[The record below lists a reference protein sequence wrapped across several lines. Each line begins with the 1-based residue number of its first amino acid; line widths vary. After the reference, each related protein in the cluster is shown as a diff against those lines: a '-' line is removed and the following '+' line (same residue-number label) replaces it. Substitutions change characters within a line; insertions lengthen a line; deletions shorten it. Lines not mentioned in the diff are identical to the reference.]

1 MMKALNLVLMIVSS
15 ILFIN
20 TFMYC
25 LDCDILNVP
34 VDVLRPQTI
43 ILFVCLVALYVMNR
57 KELR

>member
-1 MMKALNLVLMIVSS
+1 MKTLNIVLMILSA

-57 KELR
+57 KEIR

>member
-1 MMKALNLVLMIVSS
+1 MKTLNIVLMILSA

-34 VDVLRPQTI
+34 VEVLRPQTV

-57 KELR
+57 KEIR

>member
-1 MMKALNLVLMIVSS
+1 MKTLNIVFMILSA

-43 ILFVCLVALYVMNR
+43 ILFVCLLALYVMNR
-57 KELR
+57 KEIR

>member
-1 MMKALNLVLMIVSS
+1 MKALNLLLMIISF

-20 TFMYC
+20 TFLYC

-43 ILFVCLVALYVMNR
+43 ALFVCMLALYVMNR
-57 KELR
+57 KEI

>member
-1 MMKALNLVLMIVSS
+1 MKALNIVLMIVSF
-15 ILFIN
+15 ILFLN

-43 ILFVCLVALYVMNR
+43 ALFVCILALYMMNR
-57 KELR
+57 KEMR

>member
-1 MMKALNLVLMIVSS
+1 MKTLNIVMMILSS

-43 ILFVCLVALYVMNR
+43 ALFICLIALYVMNR
-57 KELR
+57 KEIR

>member
-1 MMKALNLVLMIVSS
+1 MKILNIVLMILSA

-25 LDCDILNVP
+25 LDCDILNAP
-34 VDVLRPQTI
+34 VDVLRPQTV

-57 KELR
+57 KEIR

>member
-1 MMKALNLVLMIVSS
+1 MKTLNIVLMILSA

-43 ILFVCLVALYVMNR
+43 ILFVCLISLYMMNR
-57 KELR
+57 KEIR

>member
-1 MMKALNLVLMIVSS
+1 MKTLNIVLMILSS

-34 VDVLRPQTI
+34 VDILRPQTI
-43 ILFVCLVALYVMNR
+43 ILFVCLVALYMMNR
-57 KELR
+57 KEIR

>member
-1 MMKALNLVLMIVSS
+1 MKTLNIVLMILSA

-34 VDVLRPQTI
+34 VDVLRPQTV

-57 KELR
+57 KEIR

>member
-1 MMKALNLVLMIVSS
+1 MKALNIVLMIVSFT
-15 ILFIN
+15 LFLN

-43 ILFVCLVALYVMNR
+43 ALFVCILALYMMNR
-57 KELR
+57 KEMR

>member
-1 MMKALNLVLMIVSS
+1 MKTLNMVLMIVSS

-34 VDVLRPQTI
+34 VDVLRPQTVF
-43 ILFVCLVALYVMNR
+43 LFVCLVALYVMNR
-57 KELR
+57 KEIR

>member
-1 MMKALNLVLMIVSS
+1 MKTLNIVLMILSA

-34 VDVLRPQTI
+34 VDVLRPQTVF
-43 ILFVCLVALYVMNR
+43 LFICLVALYVMNR
-57 KELR
+57 KEIR

>member
-1 MMKALNLVLMIVSS
+1 MKTLNIVLMILSA

-43 ILFVCLVALYVMNR
+43 ILFGCLIALYMMNR
-57 KELR
+57 KEIR

>member
-1 MMKALNLVLMIVSS
+1 MKTLNIVLMILSA

-34 VDVLRPQTI
+34 VDVLRPQTV
-43 ILFVCLVALYVMNR
+43 ILLVCLVALYVMNR
-57 KELR
+57 KEIR

>member
-1 MMKALNLVLMIVSS
+1 MKTLNIVLMILSA

-34 VDVLRPQTI
+34 VDVLRPQTV
-43 ILFVCLVALYVMNR
+43 ILFICLVALYVMNR

>member
-1 MMKALNLVLMIVSS
+1 MILSA

-25 LDCDILNVP
+25 LDCDILNAP
-34 VDVLRPQTI
+34 VDVLRPQTV

-57 KELR
+57 KEIR

>member
-1 MMKALNLVLMIVSS
+1 MKTLNIVLMILSA

-34 VDVLRPQTI
+34 VDVLRPQTVF
-43 ILFVCLVALYVMNR
+43 LFICLVALYVMNR
-57 KELR
+57 KEMR

>member
-1 MMKALNLVLMIVSS
+1 MKTLNIVLMILSA

-43 ILFVCLVALYVMNR
+43 ILFVCLIALYMMNR
-57 KELR
+57 KEIR